1 MPKKEELEQ
10 HIKEL
15 SRHADELRDEVALVM
30 AFPCLPPSPPSPLP
44 HSGLRT
50 CSGTEKTSIER
61 ASSSQRSDKRL

>member
-30 AFPCLPPSPPSPLP
+30 AFPSLPPSPPSPLTAV
-44 HSGLRT
+44 SGCT
-50 CSGTEKTSIER
+50 
-61 ASSSQRSDKRL
+61 AVQRRPR